1 MAYDY
6 AKRNKIIFLD
16 EVSAKLDINIQES
29 FDLMIDLVHKVQID
43 LFQQQKKTLKSLR
56 LTYEQEIEIERKRE
70 ADK

>member
-29 FDLMIDLVHKVQID
+29 FDLMIDLVHKVQLD
-43 LFQQQKKTLKSLR
+43 LVQQQKKTLKSLR